1 MRLGGESV
9 GRWGLSLLA
18 VAGVLGVVLAIH
30 GWAGRGSGAVPVAAS
45 VGSSSAGPS
54 AAGASSGAS
63 ASPSAHATTSASPS
77 ASPKSSTGPLL
88 SAQPYASYAFQVWPG
103 TLSTAAK
110 QALTGLTVSVRRQLA
125 GLSVTAGVVG
135 QASASPHV
143 YRTGT
148 RVYVVEASMGDDSG
162 NSDYNMGDDGLVVT
176 DSAGRIVQ

>member
-1 MRLGGESV
+1 MRLGGDTV

-18 VAGVLGVVLAIH
+18 VAGVLGVILAIH
-30 GWAGRGSGAVPVAAS
+30 GWAGRGSGVVPVAVPA
-45 VGSSSAGPS
+45 GSSSAGPS
-54 AAGASSGAS
+54 AAGASSAAS
-63 ASPSAHATTSASPS
+63 ATPSAHAATPASPS
-77 ASPKSSTGPLL
+77 ASPSSSTGPLL

-110 QALTGLTVSVRRQLA
+110 QALTGLTVSVRRQSP

-143 YRTGT
+143 YRAGA

>member
-1 MRLGGESV
+1 
-9 GRWGLSLLA
+9 
-18 VAGVLGVVLAIH
+18 
-30 GWAGRGSGAVPVAAS
+30 
-45 VGSSSAGPS
+45 
-54 AAGASSGAS
+54 
-63 ASPSAHATTSASPS
+63 
-77 ASPKSSTGPLL
+77 
-88 SAQPYASYAFQVWPG
+88 
-103 TLSTAAK
+103 LSTAAK

>member
-1 MRLGGESV
+1 MRLGGDTV

-18 VAGVLGVVLAIH
+18 VAGVLGVILAVH
-30 GWAGRGSGAVPVAAS
+30 GWAGRGSGVVPVAAPA
-45 VGSSSAGPS
+45 GSSSAGPS
-54 AAGASSGAS
+54 AAGASSAAS
-63 ASPSAHATTSASPS
+63 ATPSAHAATSASPS

-110 QALTGLTVSVRRQLA
+110 QALTGLTVSVRRQSA

-143 YRTGT
+143 YRAGA

>member
-1 MRLGGESV
+1 MRLGGDTV

-18 VAGVLGVVLAIH
+18 VAGVLGVILAVH
-30 GWAGRGSGAVPVAAS
+30 GWAGRGSGVVPVAAPA
-45 VGSSSAGPS
+45 GSSSAGPS
-54 AAGASSGAS
+54 AAGASSAASATPSAHAATPASAS
-63 ASPSAHATTSASPS
+63 ASPS
-77 ASPKSSTGPLL
+77 SSTGPLL
-88 SAQPYASYAFQVWPG
+88 SAQSYASYAFQVWPG

-110 QALTGLTVSVRRQLA
+110 QALTGLTVSVRRQSA

-143 YRTGT
+143 YRAGA

>member
-1 MRLGGESV
+1 MRLGGDTV

-18 VAGVLGVVLAIH
+18 VAGVLGVILAIH
-30 GWAGRGSGAVPVAAS
+30 GWAGHGSGVVPVAAPA
-45 VGSSSAGPS
+45 GSSSAGPS
-54 AAGASSGAS
+54 AAGASPAAS
-63 ASPSAHATTSASPS
+63 ATPSAPAATPASPS
-77 ASPKSSTGPLL
+77 ASPSSSTGPLL
-88 SAQPYASYAFQVWPG
+88 RAQPYASYAFQVWPG

-110 QALTGLTVSVRRQLA
+110 QALTGLTVSVRRQSA

-143 YRTGT
+143 YRAGA

-176 DSAGRIVQ
+176 DSAGRIVP

>member
-1 MRLGGESV
+1 MRLGGDPV

-18 VAGVLGVVLAIH
+18 VAGVLGVILAIH
-30 GWAGRGSGAVPVAAS
+30 GWAGRGSGIVPVAAP
-45 VGSSSAGPS
+45 GGTSSAGPS
-54 AAGASSGAS
+54 AVGASSGAS
-63 ASPSAHATTSASPS
+63 ATPSAHAATPAAPTASPS
-77 ASPKSSTGPLL
+77 SSTGPLL

-110 QALTGLTVSVRRQLA
+110 QALTGLTVSVRRQSA

-143 YRTGT
+143 YQTGA

-176 DSAGRIVQ
+176 DSAGRIVP